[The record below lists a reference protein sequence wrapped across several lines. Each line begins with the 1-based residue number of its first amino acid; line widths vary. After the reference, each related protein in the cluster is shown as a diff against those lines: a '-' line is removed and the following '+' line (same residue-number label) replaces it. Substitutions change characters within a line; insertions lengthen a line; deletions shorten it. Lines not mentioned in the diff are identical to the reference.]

1 VQEQVEADVQR
12 AWAAP
17 LVDAAAVHHDV
28 TDAGDLDGL
37 RAAFADAADGDGDG
51 NGERVVT
58 CFGVL
63 ERLDA
68 FGPLVEAL
76 VEASEEHG
84 ATVLLSAAPDE
95 GALAE
100 LVRLL
105 PAGHVVA
112 RQVPLAGSAI
122 VVGDEPPRTH
132 ELSVEV
138 GAGPAGPTALLVAFG
153 PGAARLTGVAAVR
166 QGDAGADRARLRQL
180 EADAS
185 LVTALLA
192 ERA

>member
-37 RAAFADAADGDGDG
+37 RAAFADAAGGD
-51 NGERVVT
+51 GERVVT

-76 VEASEEHG
+76 VEASERHG

-138 GAGPAGPTALLVAFG
+138 GADPAGPTALLVAFG

-166 QGDAGADRARLRQL
+166 QGDAGAERARLRQL